1 MENIMIDKVKIKNEV
16 FTVLKNNQIDFT
28 PIPIQE
34 IVTNESHFSIAKTK
48 FNNLEIAG
56 YIDFEASLIL
66 VSKLDPL
73 VRQRFT
79 IAHELG
85 HWILHRGEIEDNKKS
100 IYYRKNL
107 LLQDLDL
114 REKEANYFA
123 ANLLVPDFIFN
134 KIKHLEDAKLS
145 NIFQVSKDVIRRRK
159 TNYL

>member
-1 MENIMIDKVKIKNEV
+1 MEHIMLDKVKIKDEV
-16 FTVLKNNQIDFT
+16 FTILKNNKIDFT
-28 PIPIQE
+28 PIPIKE
-34 IVTNESHFSIAKTK
+34 IVTNESHFTIATTK

-56 YIDFEASLIL
+56 YVDFEASLIL

-85 HWILHRGEIEDNKKS
+85 HWILHRGEMESNKKS
-100 IYYRKNL
+100 IYYRKNSF
-107 LLQDLDL
+107 LQDLDPI
-114 REKEANYFA
+114 EKEANYFA

-134 KIKHLEDAKLS
+134 DIQHLDDAKLS